1 MKLARMHFH
10 SKGESF
16 IYIRPENIARD
27 LYLIWFRGYK
37 RGSILFGTREVLYKQ
52 FKGVRCGQGN

>member
-10 SKGESF
+10 SKDESF
-16 IYIRPENIARD
+16 IYIRPEGIARD
-27 LYLIWFRGYK
+27 LYLIWLRGYK

-52 FKGVRCGQGN
+52 FKRR